1 MPITPG
7 TKLRR
12 VVTTHLSDK
21 SAILLDEEIKPFQ
34 AFASEAATIW
44 KNHQYPAELLS
55 IDPVDSNPE
64 IYTKGSLIRVVDFPP
79 HSKGHNHRT
88 ASLDY
93 GIILSGELEMVLE
106 DGSRTIVRSGDVVVQ
121 QAVGHLQ
128 NLAVSFF
135 MTDCEQ
141 TMHQWNNLTD
151 QSTRVIFLLVPSQKP
166 LVNGIQ
172 VAESGVPGKYLPAT

>member
-1 MPITPG
+1 MEPIADFGHPGDHSDNPYITFSSPDQLQKKLFDIKTEFRIMPITPG

-55 IDPVDSNPE
+55 SDPVDSNPE
-64 IYTKGSLIRVVDFPP
+64 IYTRGSLIRVVDFPP
-79 HSKGHNHRT
+79 QSKGHNHRT

-121 QAVGHLQ
+121 QAVGHFQ

-135 MTDCEQ
+135 HD
-141 TMHQWNNLTD
+141 
-151 QSTRVIFLLVPSQKP
+151 
-166 LVNGIQ
+166 
-172 VAESGVPGKYLPAT
+172 